1 MSGSMEMKSE
11 QRGLLSTAEEGA
23 VGTGRSSS
31 GSSYQ
36 SGESSNSSS
45 RSTTNDD
52 ESPSD
57 LVTHVSTRRYVSA
70 TIATLMVAWVAVMKI
85 TSSETMEATN
95 DDEQSPFLLGI
106 TGLVP
111 PYKSKGLPSSPS
123 MNNFLDNDPAPFS
136 LKSPAEIGIDD
147 FIRSMD
153 SRPGNVFGS
162 LRREDAP
169 SYEFNDPNFN
179 VETVPKPAMPT
190 NAWYQ
195 SLLVGSVNDGH
206 LGIANRVYTIPY
218 ILDFVGPIQG
228 VRIQFPHLEAGDTI
242 VQLSTVARHG
252 LTLGSNAV
260 KDVYTVDEDSP
271 PSQLGL
277 GLKWTKSENHK
288 MRTSIVRGIPYVTVE
303 YDAKMSPTVIAEVPL
318 SVTPAIDGVRLATDE
333 YEPGCLGDDEAN
345 EDKVKQYR
353 VEKEVSLSFKESDMT
368 WLLFFSRPAIVEF
381 LRDEAAETPKALP
394 PGVVD
399 FSTQAAFGLRVVDD
413 DEPIII
419 RAALENN
426 CTFGRN
432 ALFCEGRKPRGET
445 KLASLLRKHNDCY
458 PKNPSLLYN
467 FPLDRDTKEVTDTF
481 ITFDWGATSM
491 TGSNSTTDHDLL
503 MYALPHHLDSMN
515 YEVSSS
521 KETGYCSEGIHGSSC
536 LLAGNMWNLRES
548 LGGPPS
554 FVALRPPHHDLI
566 PSLAKA
572 VSEDI
577 HFELPDNYMSGDG
590 DTYFSGKQLAKL
602 GRIIIIA
609 SELRGLAATPNTD
622 SFDLDDSSE
631 RELLK
636 IVQECKKADLPSD
649 KDIAAAVARLR
660 SGVEIWLNGTAPAK
674 FTYDREWGGMVS
686 CGCLFDDATRTCRN
700 KFPDCPSYSDPGLN
714 FGNGFYNDHHFHYGY
729 LIYAAA
735 VVSNYD
741 YVWARKHFEE
751 VLLLIRDI
759 ANPSTHDKFFPQFR
773 QKDWFLGSSWA
784 SGIAT
789 LGGQPYPNGR
799 NQESSSE
806 SIHGY
811 EAIALY
817 GSVCM
822 HVWGDGTVDDPSV
835 ANNADVARRVSLM
848 GRLLT
853 ATEVRSAQRYWHVL
867 HGDTPSKTIYPKQY
881 KPAVVGMVWQT
892 MVQAQTWFGSALFL
906 VYGIQLMPLT
916 SISERRDDI
925 DWLRQVYFPFSE
937 SCESDK
943 TCTDQG
949 WSILQFAVLA
959 AVGHRELAAKRAV
972 DLPKD
977 VFDSAGGNGHS
988 LSNTLW
994 YISTR
999 PDVEPLR
1006 LEHVESVVEEEK
1018 IVVEEPPKPMPSKI
1032 SCECKHTCKK
1042 EALGRDAGGYTCRE
1056 RITWLMNAFGKSE
1069 VAACR
1074 QVGGREYMKE
1084 CGSCDPDRCAHV
1096 TPEEPET
1103 KEDHE
1108 TDQVCPPCTSD
1119 VCQGDI
1125 NRCPKSLLAPFLC
1138 ASGANQGGC
1147 SQIPWSEKY
1156 CTDCCR
1162 VTKEC
1167 FE

>member
-1 MSGSMEMKSE
+1 MKFHCNMT
-11 QRGLLSTAEEGA
+11 ST
-23 VGTGRSSS
+23 
-31 GSSYQ
+31 
-36 SGESSNSSS
+36 
-45 RSTTNDD
+45 
-52 ESPSD
+52 
-57 LVTHVSTRRYVSA
+57 L
-70 TIATLMVAWVAVMKI
+70 
-85 TSSETMEATN
+85 TSSFTA
-95 DDEQSPFLLGI
+95 
-106 TGLVP
+106 
-111 PYKSKGLPSSPS
+111 
-123 MNNFLDNDPAPFS
+123 
-136 LKSPAEIGIDD
+136 
-147 FIRSMD
+147 
-153 SRPGNVFGS
+153 
-162 LRREDAP
+162 
-169 SYEFNDPNFN
+169 
-179 VETVPKPAMPT
+179 
-190 NAWYQ
+190 
-195 SLLVGSVNDGH
+195 
-206 LGIANRVYTIPY
+206 Y

-242 VQLSTVARHG
+242 IQLSTVARHG

-260 KDVYTVDEDSP
+260 KDVYTVDEDCP
-271 PSQLGL
+271 PSQLAV

-288 MRTSIVRGIPYVTVE
+288 MRTSIVRGIPYVTME
-303 YDAKMSPTVIAEVPL
+303 YDAKMAPTVIAEVPII
-318 SVTPAIDGVRLATDE
+318 VTPTIDGVRLSTDE
-333 YEPGCLGDDEAN
+333 YEPGNLGDGIKKDEA
-345 EDKVKQYR
+345 KRYH

-381 LRDEAAETPKALP
+381 LHDEAAETPKALP

-426 CTFGRN
+426 CTFGGN

-445 KLASLLRKHNDCY
+445 KLSSLLRHHADAY
-458 PKNPSLLYN
+458 PKNPSLLYD
-467 FPLDRDTKEVTDTF
+467 FPLDRDAKEVTDTF

-515 YEVSSS
+515 FEVKSS
-521 KETGYCSEGIHGSSC
+521 KETGYCSEGIHGSAC

-577 HFELPDNYMSGDG
+577 QFELPENYMSGDG

-636 IVQECKKADLPSD
+636 IVQECKKANLPSD
-649 KDIAAAVARLR
+649 EEIAAAVARLR
-660 SGVEIWLNGTAPAK
+660 SGVEVWLNGTAPAK

-686 CGCLFDDATRTCRN
+686 CGCLFDEGTRTCRN
-700 KFPDCPSYSDPGLN
+700 KFPNCPSYSDPGLN

-806 SIHGY
+806 AIHAY
-811 EAIALY
+811 EGIALY

-822 HVWGDGTVDDPSV
+822 HAWGDDTVDNPSV
-835 ANNADVARRVSLM
+835 ATNADVARRVSLM
-848 GRLLT
+848 GRLLA

-916 SISERRDDI
+916 SISERRDNI

-937 SCESDK
+937 SCERDF

-959 AVGHRELAAKRAV
+959 AVGHRELAAKRAM

-999 PDVEPLR
+999 PEVEPLR
-1006 LEHVESVVEEEK
+1006 LEHVETVAEEKVKVVEPQQP
-1018 IVVEEPPKPMPSKI
+1018 IPLSL
-1032 SCECKHTCKK
+1032 SCECKHTCTN
-1042 EALGRDAGGYTCRE
+1042 EALERNAGGYTCRE
-1056 RITWLMNAFGKSE
+1056 RITWLMKAFGSSE
-1069 VAACR
+1069 VGACR
-1074 QVGGREYMKE
+1074 QVGGKEYMKE
-1084 CGSCDPDRCAHV
+1084 CGSCDPDRCAPIS
-1096 TPEEPET
+1096 PEEPET

-1108 TDQVCPPCTSD
+1108 TDEVCPPCPSD
-1119 VCQGDI
+1119 VCHRDI

-1138 ASGANQGGC
+1138 VSGPNKGGC
-1147 SQIPWSEKY
+1147 SQIPWMKEICS
-1156 CTDCCR
+1156 DCCR
-1162 VTKEC
+1162 VMKEC

>member
-1 MSGSMEMKSE
+1 M
-11 QRGLLSTAEEGA
+11 
-23 VGTGRSSS
+23 
-31 GSSYQ
+31 
-36 SGESSNSSS
+36 
-45 RSTTNDD
+45 
-52 ESPSD
+52 
-57 LVTHVSTRRYVSA
+57 
-70 TIATLMVAWVAVMKI
+70 
-85 TSSETMEATN
+85 
-95 DDEQSPFLLGI
+95 
-106 TGLVP
+106 
-111 PYKSKGLPSSPS
+111 
-123 MNNFLDNDPAPFS
+123 
-136 LKSPAEIGIDD
+136 
-147 FIRSMD
+147 
-153 SRPGNVFGS
+153 
-162 LRREDAP
+162 
-169 SYEFNDPNFN
+169 
-179 VETVPKPAMPT
+179 
-190 NAWYQ
+190 
-195 SLLVGSVNDGH
+195 
-206 LGIANRVYTIPY
+206 
-218 ILDFVGPIQG
+218 
-228 VRIQFPHLEAGDTI
+228 EAGDTI

-260 KDVYTVDEDSP
+260 TSVYIVDEDSP
-271 PSQLGL
+271 PSQLGV
-277 GLKWTKSENHK
+277 GLKWTKSENHTMK
-288 MRTSIVRGIPYVTVE
+288 TQIIRGIPYVTLE
-303 YDAKMSPTVIAEVPL
+303 YDANMSPSIIAEVPL
-318 SVTPAIDGVRLATDE
+318 SVTPTIDGVRLLTDD
-333 YEPGCLGDDEAN
+333 YEPGYLGDERN
-345 EDKVKQYR
+345 EDDAKQYH
-353 VEKEVSLSFKESDMT
+353 VEREVSLTFKESDMT
-368 WLLFFSRPAIVEF
+368 WLIFFSRPAIVEF

-426 CTFGRN
+426 CTFGGN

-445 KLASLLRKHNDCY
+445 KLASLLRQHADAY
-458 PKNPSLLYN
+458 PNNPFLRYN
-467 FPLDRDTKEVTDTF
+467 FPLDPDTKEVTDTF

-491 TGSNSTTDHDLL
+491 TGINSTTDHDLL

-515 YEVSSS
+515 FEVQSS
-521 KETGYCSEGIHGSSC
+521 KETGYCSEGIHGRAC
-536 LLAGNMWNLRES
+536 LLAGNIWNLRES

-577 HFELPDNYMSGDG
+577 HFELPENYMTGNG

-636 IVQECKKADLPSD
+636 IVQECKKANLPSD
-649 KDIAAAVARLR
+649 KEIADAVARLR
-660 SGVEIWLNGTAPAK
+660 SGVEVWLNGTAPAK

-686 CGCLFDDATRTCRN
+686 CGCLFDGATRTCHNR
-700 KFPDCPSYSDPGLN
+700 FPDCPSYYDPGLN

-741 YVWARKHFEE
+741 YNWARHHFEE

-806 SIHGY
+806 AIHAY

-817 GSVCM
+817 GTVTM
-822 HVWGDGTVDDPSV
+822 HAWGDGTVDNPSLSK
-835 ANNADVARRVSLM
+835 NADVARRVSLM
-848 GRLLT
+848 GRLLA

-867 HGDTPSKTIYPKQY
+867 HGDTPSMTIYPKQY

-892 MVQAQTWFGSALFL
+892 MVQAQTWFGNAPFL

-916 SISERRDDI
+916 SICERRDDI

-937 SCESDK
+937 SCESDLN
-943 TCTDQG
+943 CRDQG

-959 AVGHRELAAKRAV
+959 AVGHKELAAKRAI
-972 DLPKD
+972 DLPKY

-1006 LEHVESVVEEEK
+1006 LEHVESVTNDKIEAEETQ
-1018 IVVEEPPKPMPSKI
+1018 KPIPSKI
-1032 SCECKHTCKK
+1032 SCECKHTCKD
-1042 EALGRDAGGYTCRE
+1042 EMLERDAGGYTCRE

-1074 QVGGREYMKE
+1074 QIGGKEYIKE
-1084 CGSCDPDRCAHV
+1084 CGSCDPDRCVPVA
-1096 TPEEPET
+1096 PEEPET
-1103 KEDHE
+1103 KEEHE
-1108 TDQVCPPCTSD
+1108 ADQVCPPCTSQ

-1138 ASGANQGGC
+1138 ISGANKGGC
-1147 SQIPWSEKY
+1147 SQIPWSEEF

-1162 VTKEC
+1162 ITSEC